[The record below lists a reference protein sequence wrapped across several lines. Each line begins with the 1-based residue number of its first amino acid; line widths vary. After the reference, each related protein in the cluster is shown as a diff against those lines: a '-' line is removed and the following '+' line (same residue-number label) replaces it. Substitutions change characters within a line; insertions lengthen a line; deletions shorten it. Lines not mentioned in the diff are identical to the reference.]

1 MSVVLAPLDVSFAEE
16 PAEPVEQEEEQ
27 TEQATGMV
35 LPQAPLGNPE
45 PEPVEE
51 APLRLRRTEG
61 ETPEPLEPQ
70 PVPKKRGRPPNV
82 KVDAPGLEK
91 VTKAKPKPKA
101 KPKAPP
107 PEESD
112 SDVDET
118 LRNVYNHVAKP
129 DMETAILEFLVN
141 RKQGETQRRRQL
153 WSQLAQM

>member
-16 PAEPVEQEEEQ
+16 PAEPVEQEPLEEQ
-27 TEQATGMV
+27 TEQA
-35 LPQAPLGNPE
+35 E

-70 PVPKKRGRPPNV
+70 PVPKKRGRPPKV

>member
-16 PAEPVEQEEEQ
+16 PAEPVEQEPLEEQ
-27 TEQATGMV
+27 AARQPSVA
-35 LPQAPLGNPE
+35 LE

-51 APLRLRRTEG
+51 APL
-61 ETPEPLEPQ
+61 TPEPLEPQ

-82 KVDAPGLEK
+82 KVDARGLEK